1 MSVLKRRAICNN
13 GLISNQTPNF
23 WRVMYESK
31 ETEAVKTN
39 AVLTDESKRFAF
51 IIDRLRNK
59 HGWQPHN
66 FPLYKGNFS
75 R

>member
-1 MSVLKRRAICNN
+1 MSALKRRAICNN

-39 AVLTDESKRFAF
+39 AVLTDESKKFAF
-51 IIDRLRNK
+51 IIDRLRNRD
-59 HGWQPHN
+59 GWEPNH
-66 FPLYKGNFS
+66 FPLYKGNYS